1 MQADLNN
8 ENDKIQ
14 HYPSLPKFKAICE
27 YIEYCDDTSKVNTK
41 HNQQQQQF
49 MQFKEEHE
57 HGADATT
64 GTAAE
69 QTETAK
75 EKPTSK
81 ASSSTTNSD
90 GDNSN
95 AQTAHVFAWHKM
107 LAPPPKQMVV
117 IDRMH
122 SGARRFVVLDFGSPV
137 LLTDVV
143 IPPCDDLASL
153 IIDLWCFDEE
163 VDSVRL
169 VATSD
174 IGSKTLVLS
183 DLNHPPI
190 CRYMRITIIGRIGM
204 SSTKCKI
211 PIGSFFGH
219 ALVLESDGYADPLL
233 HYVKHP
239 AQHVQAQVKALNSL
253 YEDVHCRYSLASCK
267 LMELLTPILNC
278 ELSNVAHMQAF
289 IQKQRDE
296 ENNSSMDNSKI
307 VTIYEVY

>member
-1 MQADLNN
+1 MHSLILIFCTAPFETAQAELNN
-8 ENDKIQ
+8 
-14 HYPSLPKFKAICE
+14 LPKFKAICQ
-27 YIEYCDDTSKVNTK
+27 YIEYSDD
-41 HNQQQQQF
+41 
-49 MQFKEEHE
+49 
-57 HGADATT
+57 A
-64 GTAAE
+64 
-69 QTETAK
+69 
-75 EKPTSK
+75 SK
-81 ASSSTTNSD
+81 ALNKPIQFLQDKETKPSTDMETNQAKKSTHAVKD
-90 GDNSN
+90 EPKQDASKPKTNETDNAAN
-95 AQTAHVFAWHKM
+95 VLPWHKL

-122 SGARRFVVLDFGSPV
+122 SSARRFVVLDFGSPV

-153 IIDLWCFDEE
+153 IIDAWCYDEE

-169 VATSD
+169 VSTSD
-174 IGSKTLVLS
+174 IGTKTLVLS

-219 ALVLESDGYADPLL
+219 SIVLESDAYADPSLQYCKQSSQNL
-233 HYVKHP
+233 
-239 AQHVQAQVKALNSL
+239 QAQIKALNSL

-296 ENNSSMDNSKI
+296 ENNSNMDNSKI
-307 VTIYEVY
+307 VTMYEVS